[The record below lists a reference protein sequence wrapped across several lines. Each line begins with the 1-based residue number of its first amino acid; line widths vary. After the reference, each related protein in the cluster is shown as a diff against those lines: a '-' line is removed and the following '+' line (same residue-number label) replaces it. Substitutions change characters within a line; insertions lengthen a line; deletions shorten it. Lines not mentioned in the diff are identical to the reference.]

1 MKPLTKIAKLKTVT
15 TLICSLSLSISLSI
29 CLSVFSSAA
38 TASTSMQADVD
49 DQQQQSITES
59 SENQR
64 YGNWLFKGGFKG
76 QSFSAINPEYRIS
89 QGDKL
94 LVQLWGGI
102 DHQAEIAV
110 DGQGNIFIPK
120 VGPIKILGVKNA
132 DLNDVILKS
141 VKRVYKSNVEV
152 YVSLVS
158 SQKVKIFLS
167 GMVVK
172 PGLYEGQSADSVLR
186 FIDQAGG
193 IRDDL
198 GSYRNI
204 QVKRNNQSKYK
215 IDLYEFLQSGN
226 MPAMQ
231 LQDGDVVFVGAKQ
244 AEVTL
249 EGDVGFAG
257 RYELSQDQQG
267 QVENLS
273 QVLAAVV
280 ANKDATHATVIAP
293 DASTSS
299 SSNSISNISSN
310 ASQVREVTAKQ
321 YPIEQVSKVNLQAG
335 SLIKITSQLRATSI
349 SVELLGEHNSAKE
362 MVVPWGSSVADLLEQ
377 MEFSSL
383 SNTSAIQLYRESVAK
398 RQAEM
403 LQASLTSLEQSVLTA
418 RSETKEAALLRQA
431 EADII
436 LQWVAKARLQTP
448 KGQVLLSE
456 GYDASKIIL
465 AQGDK
470 LVIPAKRNLIMV
482 HGEVMFPTA
491 ITYQDGMSITDFID
505 NSGGATRDLSD
516 MNILVMKPN
525 GSFIDMNGQLKKD
538 SAINPGDEIFVL
550 AKPDF
555 KGFQLTKDITQLI
568 YQLAMSTAVV
578 LAL

>member
-1 MKPLTKIAKLKTVT
+1 MKPLTKVVKLTTAIALM
-15 TLICSLSLSISLSI
+15 CSLT
-29 CLSVFSSAA
+29 LSVFSS
-38 TASTSMQADVD
+38 TANASMSMQADVD

-59 SENQR
+59 LENQR

-89 QGDKL
+89 QGDNL
-94 LVQLWGGI
+94 LIQLWGGI
-102 DHQAEIAV
+102 DHQAEITV
-110 DGQGNIFIPK
+110 DAQGNIFIPK
-120 VGPIKILGVKNA
+120 VGPIKVLGVKNA
-132 DLNDVILKS
+132 DLNEVIFKS

-204 QVKRNNQSKYK
+204 QVKRNNKSKYK

-226 MPAMQ
+226 MPAIQ

-249 EGDVGFAG
+249 EGDLGFAG
-257 RYELSQDQQG
+257 RYELSRNKQG
-267 QVENLS
+267 QLENLS

-293 DASTSS
+293 DSNRGPNITSS
-299 SSNSISNISSN
+299 GISASSDSASNMSNS
-310 ASQVREVTAKQ
+310 SQVREVTAKQ
-321 YPIEQVSKVNLQAG
+321 YLIEQAPKVNLQAG

-377 MEFSSL
+377 MEFSAL
-383 SNTSAIQLYRESVAK
+383 SNTGAIQLYRESVAK

-403 LQASLTSLEQSVLTA
+403 LQASLSSLEQSVLTA

-436 LQWVAKARLQTP
+436 LQWVAKARQQTP

-465 AQGDK
+465 SQGDK

-491 ITYQDGMSITDFID
+491 ITYQDGMSINDFIN

-538 SAINPGDEIFVL
+538 SVINPGDEIFVL